1 MFSGKLELIADR
13 DRGARAT
20 GALLLMVGRRR
31 TRLTLFCALVASMVL
46 GCASQTLN
54 RSNFGHQS
62 ANIPHWDAFKKE
74 SCTDSGKRLYSA
86 ALLNI
91 SDGVAPTKACL
102 TTPAAVA
109 GWSFPGAVRCAAD
122 SIERGEFDVP
132 DSTCSERSDYDDTA
146 PPTGTFEKINLEAGR
161 SCDAEC
167 ANLGGEWGLPGMCI
181 EARIDAG
188 LNAGR
193 FIRCVDLG
201 RSFGAGRTTCYCG
214 DQPLGFA
221 DTHNHQFAN
230 LAFGGKWVWGA
241 AYGPVQNALA
251 SCAPIHS
258 GLSGIPADLVGAAE
272 SMGQGGSLPLIHEPS
287 GFPEFKDWPAFD
299 SPIHQGVYEDWLFRA
314 YQGGLRLMVMHAVN
328 NDSVCRLVGPASYR
342 TCNDQEAIFY
352 QIRAAKAME
361 KHINQ
366 EFGGPGKGWYRIA
379 YSAAGARRALEENKL
394 VVVLGAEVDFLF
406 GCSQDKQCSEAYVRE
421 QVDRYWRMGI
431 RHFFPIHFDT
441 NGFGGDAIFNVFV
454 THGVYRDCSA
464 EGYLYPCNDA
474 GLTELGKALIR
485 EAIRH
490 RMIIDVD
497 HMSVRARS
505 DAFSL
510 FEAANYPPIS
520 GHTGLL
526 DMTAEE
532 RRNEANLSGTE
543 VEKVKKLGGMVN
555 VLISPG
561 SRLGDTKVYPSEQ
574 HPEVNLQCGLSSQN
588 FAQHYLYLVEKMDYQ
603 PVGVGTDFN
612 VLVQPGPRFEKPGTS
627 LLLLRH
633 ACVGGGPTN
642 PQTAMVTYP
651 FAVSVKGAVT
661 GLDKSAIGKRTFDI
675 NYDGVAHIGMLPDF
689 IEDLKE
695 QGVRPRDLL
704 PLFNSA
710 DGYVRLWEKIDNT
723 SRSSTGDNR

>member
-1 MFSGKLELIADR
+1 MGRELRKGCAVFLI
-13 DRGARAT
+13 
-20 GALLLMVGRRR
+20 VFRRR
-31 TRLTLFCALVASMVL
+31 SILTLFCALVTNLVL
-46 GCASQTLN
+46 GCASQTLTG
-54 RSNFGHQS
+54 SNVNQES
-62 ANIPHWDAFKKE
+62 VKIQHWGSFKQE
-74 SCTDSGKRLYSA
+74 SCADSGKRRYSA

-91 SDGVAPTKACL
+91 SAGVTPAKACL
-102 TTPAAVA
+102 TTPALIA
-109 GWSFPGAVRCAAD
+109 GWSFPGAIRCSAD
-122 SIERGEFDVP
+122 SLEHGEFEVP
-132 DSTCSERSDYDDTA
+132 DNACSERSDYDDSA
-146 PPTGTFEKINLEAGR
+146 PPTGTFEKINLESGR

-167 ANLGGEWGLPGMCI
+167 ANFGGEWGLPGMCI
-181 EARIDAG
+181 EAHIDAG

-201 RSFGAGRTTCYCG
+201 RIFGAARTTCYCA

-230 LAFGGKWVWGA
+230 LAFGGKWVWGKP
-241 AYGPVQNALA
+241 YGPIKDALA

-258 GLSGIPADLVGAAE
+258 GLSGIPADLIGAAE

-328 NDSVCRLVGPASYR
+328 NGTVCHLVGPLSYR
-342 TCNDQEAIFY
+342 TCKDQEAIFY

-361 KHINQ
+361 KHIDQ
-366 EFGGPGKGWYRIA
+366 EFGGPGKGWYRIV
-379 YSAAGARRALEENKL
+379 YSAAGARQALKENKL

-406 GCSQDKQCSEAYVRE
+406 GCNQENQCSEAYVRE
-421 QVDRYWRMGI
+421 QIDLYWRMGI

-454 THGVYRDCSA
+454 THGMYRDCSA
-464 EGYLYPCNDA
+464 EGYLYPCNEA
-474 GLTELGKALIR
+474 GLTDLGKALIR
-485 EAIRH
+485 EAIRL
-490 RMIIDVD
+490 RMIIDID

-505 DAFSL
+505 DAFPL

-526 DMTAEE
+526 DMTAAE
-532 RRNEANLSGTE
+532 RRNEANLAASE
-543 VEKVKKLGGMVN
+543 IEKVRKLGGMIN

-561 SRLGDTKVYPSEQ
+561 SRLGDTRVYPSEQ
-574 HPEVNLQCGLSSQN
+574 HPELNLQCGLSSQN
-588 FAQHYLYLVEKMDYQ
+588 FAQHYLYLVDKLEHQ
-603 PVGVGTDFN
+603 PVGMGTDFN
-612 VLVQPGPRFEKPGTS
+612 VLVQPGPRFEEPGRS
-627 LLLLRH
+627 SSLLRH
-633 ACVGGGPTN
+633 ACVGGGPTS

-651 FAVSVKGAVT
+651 FPVSVKGAVA
-661 GLDKSAIGKRTFDI
+661 GLDKSITGNRTFDI

-710 DGYVRLWEKIDNT
+710 DGYVRLWEKIDATN
-723 SRSSTGDNR
+723 RSSAGDNQ